1 MTQTKELQ
9 RASVR
14 NMYAACT
21 PVAGV
26 APGTVLS
33 TTPPL
38 ILWNPPTPSS
48 FVQQTQLV
56 VDESIL
62 AYISGTLGAGSIVY
76 GVVAQLT
83 APAGGT
89 VLTPQAA
96 VLGNARAPVGQAFQ
110 GATLSAVPTLVKPAF
125 VLEATPT
132 KVQKDAVE
140 GALSVLPGQACIL
153 QGVAG
158 AGASPLV
165 LLAIQWSEVTL

>member
-21 PVAGV
+21 PVGGV

-38 ILWNPPTPSS
+38 ILWNPPTPGS
-48 FVQQTQLV
+48 TLQLV
-56 VDESIL
+56 VLEAL
-62 AYISGTLGAGSIVY
+62 LGFISGTLGAGSIVY
-76 GVVAQLT
+76 GVVTQLT
-83 APAGGT
+83 QPAGGT
-89 VLTPQAA
+89 VLTPQAS

-110 GATLSAVPTLVKPAF
+110 GATLSGVPALVKPAF
-125 VLEATPT
+125 VLEAAPT

-140 GALSVLPGQACIL
+140 GALSVLPGQALIM

-158 AGASPLV
+158 AGAAPLV
-165 LLAIQWSEVTL
+165 LLALEWAEVVL